1 MLSDV
6 PTASEYWA
14 LVSPFPPEASGPSL
28 TAVTQCLVEVFLSS
42 ITTVLIHR
50 TGRSV
55 VRKEH
60 NSKLT
65 ITYPAMVHRKADQ
78 KDTEPLGK

>member
-1 MLSDV
+1 MFS
-6 PTASEYWA
+6 
-14 LVSPFPPEASGPSL
+14 
-28 TAVTQCLVEVFLSS
+28 VT
-42 ITTVLIHR
+42 IVLICR

-65 ITYPAMVHRKADQ
+65 VTYPAMVHKKADQ
-78 KDTEPLGK
+78 KDTEPLGKQVGPRVVPGHISHMWPTDMS